1 MWTFLIASLILS
13 VLEMWVVAPLAVSR
27 LRRRIAVQGM
37 PEDPAVTVKLA
48 RSVYIR
54 TDVLVLAVAGV
65 VAGLFG
71 HWFIGISLRWRG
83 WPGVLTFMVSSFV
96 TCFLVLLTRLLARA

>member
-1 MWTFLIASLILS
+1 MA
-13 VLEMWVVAPLAVSR
+13 ALADLHVK
-27 LRRRIAVQGM
+27 
-37 PEDPAVTVKLA
+37 DTPADSYRDLFKEISEA
-48 RSVYIR
+48 A
-54 TDVLVLAVAGV
+54 DVLVLAVAGV

-96 TCFLVLLTRLLARA
+96 TCFLVVLTRLLARA